1 MSTLSANGGRSALLL
16 AGLLGL
22 TGLTGCEA
30 GPPGDVVA
38 EAGDYTLTVDEA
50 VSLLQTG
57 QGIPDNEEVVR
68 LVADLWVDYTLLAE
82 LYQQDSTF
90 QTFDVSTLVS
100 TQLDQDLLLAYRD
113 SMVEAD
119 TVFTDE
125 ELRAAFDRADQG
137 VQLRARHILLSYPE
151 NATEE
156 QRDSVEALAR
166 EIRQRVAAEE
176 DFAALASEY
185 SDDPGS
191 AARGGDL
198 GTFGRGRMV
207 PSFEEAA
214 FDLAEG
220 EVSEPVESPYGLH
233 IIQVQERITQDFEG
247 SRERFEQE
255 QRARATFEAES
266 VFIAGLEDEA
276 GLELQDDAIEI
287 TRALAAEPGELP
299 SGADRDDPLV
309 SYQDG
314 ALTVGEYQDFIRTRP
329 ASERSQIEGA
339 TAQQIEGAI
348 MNLSRRDLLLQRARE
363 SGMELSQARGDT
375 LREQVRAN
383 LRQAGRQLDP
393 SQAVR
398 QETESA
404 EDAIQTTVMDVLTQT
419 LQGARAPLQLGGLSY
434 VLRDPVEV
442 EIYDEGVQQVL
453 QRIQEASA
461 PSAPTA
467 PGQGDGAGPGASPG
481 TTPGGGADGGTGG
494 TGGGN

>member
-1 MSTLSANGGRSALLL
+1 
-16 AGLLGL
+16 
-22 TGLTGCEA
+22 
-30 GPPGDVVA
+30 
-38 EAGDYTLTVDEA
+38 
-50 VSLLQTG
+50 
-57 QGIPDNEEVVR
+57 
-68 LVADLWVDYTLLAE
+68 
-82 LYQQDSTF
+82 
-90 QTFDVSTLVS
+90 
-100 TQLDQDLLLAYRD
+100 
-113 SMVEAD
+113 
-119 TVFTDE
+119 
-125 ELRAAFDRADQG
+125 
-137 VQLRARHILLSYPE
+137 
-151 NATEE
+151 
-156 QRDSVEALAR
+156 
-166 EIRQRVAAEE
+166 
-176 DFAALASEY
+176 
-185 SDDPGS
+185 
-191 AARGGDL
+191 
-198 GTFGRGRMV
+198 
-207 PSFEEAA
+207 
-214 FDLAEG
+214 
-220 EVSEPVESPYGLH
+220 
-233 IIQVQERITQDFEG
+233 
-247 SRERFEQE
+247 
-255 QRARATFEAES
+255 
-266 VFIAGLEDEA
+266 
-276 GLELQDDAIEI
+276 
-287 TRALAAEPGELP
+287 
-299 SGADRDDPLV
+299 DDPLV